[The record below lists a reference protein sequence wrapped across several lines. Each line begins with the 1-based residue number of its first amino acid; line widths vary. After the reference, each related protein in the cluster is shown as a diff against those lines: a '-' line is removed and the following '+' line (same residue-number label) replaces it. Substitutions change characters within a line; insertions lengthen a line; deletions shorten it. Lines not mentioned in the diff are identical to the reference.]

1 MGGSTLEQLAF
12 LKAERFI
19 ELQQQHIFLSLLT
32 CQRLTRNARC
42 SRRVSSP
49 SSKSSTLC
57 NSYVALMMLSRICVP
72 ADIHAVLLSDMLL
85 LLQEKDQKLV
95 FASLVSSVQTL
106 MSNDKL

>member
-1 MGGSTLEQLAF
+1 
-12 LKAERFI
+12 
-19 ELQQQHIFLSLLT
+19 
-32 CQRLTRNARC
+32 
-42 SRRVSSP
+42 
-49 SSKSSTLC
+49 
-57 NSYVALMMLSRICVP
+57 MMLSRICVP